1 MQIAV
6 RLPTHLDLYTGGER
20 SLLLTLAA
28 DACLR
33 DALEAVEARHPGLR
47 FRIVD
52 EQGAIRRH
60 IKIFVGNTPAT
71 GLAQALADGETV
83 MVVAALSG
91 G

>member
-1 MQIAV
+1 MRVTV

-20 SLLLTLAA
+20 TLSLTLAPG
-28 DACLR
+28 ACLR
-33 DALEAVEARHPGLR
+33 DALAGVEARHPGLR

-60 IKIFVGNTPAT
+60 IKIFVGNAVAT
-71 GLAQALADGETV
+71 GLAQPLAEGETV